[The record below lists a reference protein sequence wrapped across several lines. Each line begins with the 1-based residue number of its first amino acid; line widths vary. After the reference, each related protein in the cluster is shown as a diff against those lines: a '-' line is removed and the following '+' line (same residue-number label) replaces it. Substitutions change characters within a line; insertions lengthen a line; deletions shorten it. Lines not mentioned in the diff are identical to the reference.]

1 VDNLKPLALIIS
13 ATAIVIT
20 TIIAA
25 AYTTAN
31 YGQNEVKK
39 QEYEIALEMVKQCGD
54 RAWISWFE
62 YAPIEGRR
70 ISCMERK
77 AKKRRR

>member
-1 VDNLKPLALIIS
+1 MANQNPIALIA
-13 ATAIVIT
+13 ATAIIIT

-25 AYTTAN
+25 AYTVSS
-31 YGQNEVKK
+31 YGQNQVKK
-39 QEYEIALEMVKQCGD
+39 QEYQIALEMVKQCGD

-62 YAPIEGRR
+62 YAPLEGRR

-77 AKKRRR
+77 AKRRK